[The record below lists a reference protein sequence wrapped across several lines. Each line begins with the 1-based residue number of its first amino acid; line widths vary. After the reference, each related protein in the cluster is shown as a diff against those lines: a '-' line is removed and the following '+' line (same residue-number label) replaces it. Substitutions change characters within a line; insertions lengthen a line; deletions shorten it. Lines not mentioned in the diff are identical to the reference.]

1 MAFIGTNR
9 NDLEP
14 LTVTHEDL
22 AVAESMRLFVEM
34 LPLSEVPE
42 EGQFHRWFIK
52 GAGKSALFRAIT
64 RAGRKFKAQAE
75 CGREMGPEDIA
86 KYITSIAVRES
97 TGQRIVPP
105 NKNKNLNRVGIRRL

>member
-1 MAFIGTNR
+1 MADR

-22 AVAESMRLFVEM
+22 AVAESMRLFIEM
-34 LPLSEVPE
+34 LPSVELPE

-64 RAGRKFKAQAE
+64 RCGRKFKSEAE
-75 CGREMGPEDIA
+75 RGREMGLEDVA
-86 KYITSIAVRES
+86 RYITSIAVNEA
-97 TGQRIVPP
+97 TGLRIVPP

>member
-1 MAFIGTNR
+1 MSCIGTNR
-9 NDLEP
+9 NDLEA

-22 AVAESMRLFVEM
+22 AVAESMRLWVEM
-34 LPLSEVPE
+34 LPDVEVPE

-52 GAGKSALFRAIT
+52 GAGRIALFRAIT

-86 KYITSIAVRES
+86 RYITSIAVNEA
-97 TGQRIVPP
+97 TGLRIVPP
-105 NKNKNLNRVGIRRL
+105 NKNKNLNRVGIPRL